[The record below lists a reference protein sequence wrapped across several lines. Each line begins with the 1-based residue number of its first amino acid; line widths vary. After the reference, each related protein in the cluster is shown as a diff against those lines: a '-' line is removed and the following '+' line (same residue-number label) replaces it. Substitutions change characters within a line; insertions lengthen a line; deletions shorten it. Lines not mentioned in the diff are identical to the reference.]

1 MNVREARYDYI
12 SKNKNPDSVQNPATN
27 MLSIQR
33 FFWMCA
39 GTPIEIIEKYPTE
52 HNKFIGI
59 GATIFFTALF
69 AGLSGG
75 YALYYVFAGAPFA
88 IFFAVVFGV
97 LWGLA
102 IFNLD
107 RYIVSSINKTAKG
120 LRQFYQ
126 ASPRLIFAVLIAIVI
141 ARPLELKIFDK
152 EIKDVLKSRYL
163 HEQQERVSRVSA
175 AFAEK
180 YALEL
185 GQIERLQKEYDSLS
199 KELTRLREELKKE
212 VFGDKTSTTSGI
224 VGFGTYAR
232 EKQAVIDSKQEREKY
247 LASQLV
253 KLETY
258 INRQKELEGINT
270 QMMLSDSLM
279 NAKVSYA
286 GFADR
291 NWALGHLTSSGN
303 EVNNSSAH
311 AVLFITLLF
320 VAFECAPILVKLLS
334 DAGPSDVDIH
344 ESEARIIRWLTA
356 TSPLSKNRFVRAY
369 RAIGGK
375 PGRRL
380 TRRPLYNK
388 RVRKAGAAG
397 LHGGE

>member
-1 MNVREARYDYI
+1 MNMQDIR
-12 SKNKNPDSVQNPATN
+12 K
-27 MLSIQR
+27 
-33 FFWMCA
+33 FFWMCT
-39 GTPIEIIEKYPTE
+39 GTPVEIIEKYPTE

-69 AGLSGG
+69 AALSGG
-75 YALYYVFAGAPFA
+75 YALYYVFAGTPLA
-88 IFFAVVFGV
+88 ILFAVVFGI

-126 ASPRLIFAVLIAIVI
+126 ASPRLIFAILIAIVI

-163 HEQQERVSRVSA
+163 KEQQESISRVGA
-175 AFAEK
+175 AFADK
-180 YALEL
+180 YSLEL
-185 GQIERLQKEYDSLS
+185 SQIEKLQKEYDAIT
-199 KELTRLREELKKE
+199 KEVSGLREELKKE

-224 VGFGTYAR
+224 VGFGTYAK
-232 EKQAVIDSKQEREKY
+232 EKQEVIKAKQNREQY
-247 LASQLV
+247 LASQLAR
-253 KLETY
+253 LEAY
-258 INRQKELEGINT
+258 INRRKDVEGIT
-270 QMMLSDSLM
+270 RQTMLTDSLM
-279 NAKVSYA
+279 NVKVSYA

-291 NWALGHLTSSGN
+291 NWALGQLTEGGDD
-303 EVNNSSAH
+303 VNNASAN
-311 AVLFITLLF
+311 AVMFITLLF

-356 TSPLSKNRFVRAY
+356 TSPLSSNRFVRAY

-375 PGRRL
+375 PGRRIS
-380 TRRPLYNK
+380 RKPLYGK
-388 RVRKAGAAG
+388 RVRRVERIESK
-397 LHGGE
+397 

>member
-1 MNVREARYDYI
+1 MNVETIR
-12 SKNKNPDSVQNPATN
+12 
-27 MLSIQR
+27 R
-33 FFWMCA
+33 FFWMCT

-69 AGLSGG
+69 ATLSGG
-75 YALYYVFAGAPFA
+75 YAMYYVFAGAPLAVFFA
-88 IFFAVVFGV
+88 IVFGI

-120 LRQFYQ
+120 VRQFYQ

-163 HEQQERVSRVSA
+163 QEQQVRITRVQDS
-175 AFAEK
+175 FGKK

-185 GQIERLQKEYDSLS
+185 EQVEKLQKEYDTVTNEVSA
-199 KELTRLREELKKE
+199 LREELKAE
-212 VFGDKTSTTSGI
+212 VFGEMTGKTSG
-224 VGFGTYAR
+224 VEGFGTYA
-232 EKQAVIDSKQEREKY
+232 KQKQEVIEAKQLREEY
-247 LASQLV
+247 LASRLAT
-253 KLETY
+253 LESY
-258 INRQKELEGINT
+258 VNRQKEQEGIND
-270 QMMLSDSLM
+270 QMMLTDSLLVR
-279 NAKVSYA
+279 KVSTA

-291 NWALGHLTSSGN
+291 NWALGKLTEGGDD
-303 EVNNSSAH
+303 VNNASTN
-311 AVLFITLLF
+311 AVMLITLLF

-334 DAGPSDVDIH
+334 DAGPSDVDIY

-356 TSPLSKNRFVRAY
+356 TSPISKNRFVRAY
-369 RAIGGK
+369 RNIGGK

-380 TRRPLYNK
+380 SRKPLYNK
-388 RVRKAGAAG
+388 RVRKV
-397 LHGGE
+397 EKVKK

>member
-1 MNVREARYDYI
+1 MQ
-12 SKNKNPDSVQNPATN
+12 SV
-27 MLSIQR
+27 QR
-33 FFWMCA
+33 FFWMCT
-39 GTPIEIIEKYPTE
+39 GTPVEIIEKYPTE

-69 AGLSGG
+69 AALSGG
-75 YALYYVFAGAPFA
+75 YALYYVFAGAPLA
-88 IFFAVVFGV
+88 VFFAVVFGI

-120 LRQFYQ
+120 MRQFYQ

-163 HEQQERVSRVSA
+163 KEQSERIERVGA
-175 AFAEK
+175 TFTEK
-180 YALEL
+180 YAIEFS
-185 GQIERLQKEYDSLS
+185 QIEKLQKEYDELS
-199 KELTRLREELKKE
+199 KELTRLREELKRE
-212 VFGDKTSTTSGI
+212 VFGERTETTSGI
-224 VGFGTYAR
+224 VGFGTYAK
-232 EKQAVIDSKQEREKY
+232 EKQAVIDSKQNREQY
-247 LASQLV
+247 LASQLAS
-253 KLETY
+253 LETY
-258 INRQKELEGINT
+258 INQQKIQEGINT
-270 QMMLSDSLM
+270 QMMWSDSLM
-279 NAKVSYA
+279 NAKVNYA

-291 NWALGHLTSSGN
+291 NWALGQLTKGGDD
-303 EVNNSSAH
+303 VNNSSAN

-369 RAIGGK
+369 RNIAGK

-380 TRRPLYNK
+380 TRKPMYNK
-388 RVRKAGAAG
+388 RVRKV
-397 LHGGE
+397 ERVKSQK

>member
-1 MNVREARYDYI
+1 MNMQDIR
-12 SKNKNPDSVQNPATN
+12 
-27 MLSIQR
+27 L
-33 FFWMCA
+33 FFWMCT
-39 GTPIEIIEKYPTE
+39 GTPIGVIEKYPTE

-75 YALYYVFAGAPFA
+75 YALYYVFAGSPFA
-88 IFFAVVFGV
+88 VFFAIVFGF

-120 LRQFYQ
+120 IRQFYQ

-141 ARPLELKIFDK
+141 ARPLELKIFEK
-152 EIKDVLKSRYL
+152 EIKEVLKSRYL
-163 HEQQERVSRVSA
+163 REQQARITRVQDSFSD
-175 AFAEK
+175 K

-185 GQIERLQKEYDSLS
+185 EQIEKLQKEYDAVTNEVTL
-199 KELTRLREELKKE
+199 LREELKSE
-212 VFGDKTSTTSGI
+212 VFGQMTGKTSGV
-224 VGFGTYAR
+224 VGFGTYA
-232 EKQAVIDSKQEREKY
+232 QQKQEVIQAKQQREDY
-247 LASQLV
+247 LASRLTE
-253 KLETY
+253 LESF
-258 INRQKELEGINT
+258 INRQKSQEGIND
-270 QMMLSDSLM
+270 QLMLTESRLD
-279 NAKVSYA
+279 ARVSTA

-291 NWALGHLTSSGN
+291 NWALGQLTEGGDD
-303 EVNNSSAH
+303 VNNASAN
-311 AVLFITLLF
+311 AVMFITLLF

-356 TSPLSKNRFVRAY
+356 TSPISKNRFVRAY
-369 RAIGGK
+369 RNIGGK

-380 TRRPLYNK
+380 TRKPMYNK
-388 RVRKAGAAG
+388 RVRKVEGKG
-397 LHGGE
+397 TRI

>member
-1 MNVREARYDYI
+1 M
-12 SKNKNPDSVQNPATN
+12 NPDIVQESAFTIHVR
-27 MLSIQR
+27 SIQR
-33 FFWMCA
+33 FFWMCT
-39 GTPIEIIEKYPTE
+39 GTPLEVIEKYPTE

-75 YALYYVFAGAPFA
+75 YALYYVFAGSPLAVFFA
-88 IFFAVVFGV
+88 IIFGI

-107 RYIVSSINKTAKG
+107 RYIVSSINKTSKG

-126 ASPRLIFAVLIAIVI
+126 ASPRLVFAVLIAIVI
-141 ARPLELKIFDK
+141 ARPLELKIFEK
-152 EIKDVLKSRYL
+152 EILDVLKSRYL
-163 HEQQERVSRVSA
+163 REQSERIERVGA
-175 AFAEK
+175 AFTDK

-185 GQIERLQKEYDSLS
+185 TQVRKLQKEYDEVS
-199 KELTRLREELKKE
+199 KELTRLREELKRE
-212 VFGDKTSTTSGI
+212 VFGDRTQTTSGI
-224 VGFGTYAR
+224 VGFGTYAK
-232 EKQAVIDSKQEREKY
+232 EKQAVIDSKQQREQH
-247 LASQLV
+247 LASQIAQ
-253 KLETY
+253 LESY
-258 INRQKELEGINT
+258 INRQKIREGINT
-270 QMMLSDSLM
+270 EMMLTDSLLVR
-279 NAKVSYA
+279 KVSTA

-291 NWALGHLTSSGN
+291 NWALGQLTEGGDD
-303 EVNNSSAH
+303 VNNASAN

-356 TSPLSKNRFVRAY
+356 TSPISKNRFVRAY
-369 RAIGGK
+369 RNIGGK

-380 TRRPLYNK
+380 SRKPLYNK
-388 RVRKAGAAG
+388 RVRKAEGVASKAAKK
-397 LHGGE
+397 

>member
-1 MNVREARYDYI
+1 M
-12 SKNKNPDSVQNPATN
+12 Q
-27 MLSIQR
+27 SIR
-33 FFWMCA
+33 KFFWMCT
-39 GTPIEIIEKYPTE
+39 GTPVEVIEKYPTE

-69 AGLSGG
+69 AAISGG
-75 YALYYVFAGAPFA
+75 YALYYVFAGAPLA
-88 IFFAVVFGV
+88 IFFAVIFGI

-107 RYIVSSINKTAKG
+107 RYIVSSINKTSKG

-126 ASPRLIFAVLIAIVI
+126 ASPRLIFAILIAIVI

-152 EIKDVLKSRYL
+152 EIKGVLKSRYL
-163 HEQQERVSRVSA
+163 KEQQGNITRVSA
-175 AFAEK
+175 AFADK
-180 YALEL
+180 YALEFSR
-185 GQIERLQKEYDSLS
+185 IEKLQKEYDSIS
-199 KELTRLREELKKE
+199 KEVGGLREELKKE

-224 VGFGTYAR
+224 VGFGTYAK
-232 EKQAVIDSKQEREKY
+232 EKQAVIDIKQRREQY
-247 LASQLV
+247 LAAQLAE
-253 KLETY
+253 LESF
-258 INRQKELEGINT
+258 INRQKELEGIND
-270 QMMLSDSLM
+270 QMMLTDSLM
-279 NAKVSYA
+279 NVRVSYA

-291 NWALGHLTSSGN
+291 NWALGQLTEGGDD
-303 EVNNSSAH
+303 VNNASAN

-334 DAGPSDVDIH
+334 DVGPSDVDIY

-356 TSPLSKNRFVRAY
+356 TSPISKNRFVRAY

-380 TRRPLYNK
+380 TRKPMYNK
-388 RVRKAGAAG
+388 RVRKVERIEGKSKK
-397 LHGGE
+397 

>member
-1 MNVREARYDYI
+1 M
-12 SKNKNPDSVQNPATN
+12 QN
-27 MLSIQR
+27 IR
-33 FFWMCA
+33 KFFWMCT
-39 GTPIEIIEKYPTE
+39 GTPVEVIEKYPTE

-69 AGLSGG
+69 AAISGG
-75 YALYYVFAGAPFA
+75 YALYYVFAGAPLA
-88 IFFAVVFGV
+88 IFFAVVFGI

-107 RYIVSSINKTAKG
+107 RYIVSSINKTSKG

-152 EIKDVLKSRYL
+152 EIKGVLKSRYL
-163 HEQQERVSRVSA
+163 KEQQGNITRVSA
-175 AFAEK
+175 AFADK
-180 YALEL
+180 YALEFSR
-185 GQIERLQKEYDSLS
+185 IEKLQKEYDSIS
-199 KELTRLREELKKE
+199 KEVSGLREELKKE

-224 VGFGTYAR
+224 VGFGTYAK
-232 EKQAVIDSKQEREKY
+232 EKQAVIDIKQRREQY
-247 LASQLV
+247 LAAQLAE
-253 KLETY
+253 LESF
-258 INRQKELEGINT
+258 INRQKELEGIND
-270 QMMLSDSLM
+270 QMMLTDSLM
-279 NAKVSYA
+279 NVRVSYA

-291 NWALGHLTSSGN
+291 NWALGQLTEGGDD
-303 EVNNSSAH
+303 VNNASAN

-334 DAGPSDVDIH
+334 DVGPSDVDIY

-356 TSPLSKNRFVRAY
+356 TSPISKNRFVRAY

-380 TRRPLYNK
+380 TRKPMYNK
-388 RVRKAGAAG
+388 RVRKVERIEGKNKK
-397 LHGGE
+397 

>member
-1 MNVREARYDYI
+1 MTYADTKQAPEAVMNMQDIR
-12 SKNKNPDSVQNPATN
+12 
-27 MLSIQR
+27 L
-33 FFWMCA
+33 FFWMCT
-39 GTPIEIIEKYPTE
+39 GTPIGVIEKYPTE

-75 YALYYVFAGAPFA
+75 YALYYVFAGSPFA
-88 IFFAVVFGV
+88 VFFAIVFGI

-120 LRQFYQ
+120 IRQFYQ

-141 ARPLELKIFDK
+141 ARPLELKIFEK
-152 EIKDVLKSRYL
+152 EIKEVLKSRYL
-163 HEQQERVSRVSA
+163 REQQARITRVQDSFSD
-175 AFAEK
+175 K

-185 GQIERLQKEYDSLS
+185 EQIEKLQKEYDAVTNEVTL
-199 KELTRLREELKKE
+199 LREELKSE
-212 VFGDKTSTTSGI
+212 VFGQMTGKTSGV
-224 VGFGTYAR
+224 VGFGTYA
-232 EKQAVIDSKQEREKY
+232 QQKQEVIQAKQQREDY
-247 LASQLV
+247 LASRLTE
-253 KLETY
+253 LESF
-258 INRQKELEGINT
+258 INRQKSQEGIND
-270 QMMLSDSLM
+270 QLMLTDSRLD
-279 NAKVSYA
+279 ARVSTA

-291 NWALGHLTSSGN
+291 NWALGQLTEGGDD
-303 EVNNSSAH
+303 VNNASAN
-311 AVLFITLLF
+311 AVMFITLLF

-356 TSPLSKNRFVRAY
+356 TSPISKNRFVRAY
-369 RAIGGK
+369 RNIGGK

-380 TRRPLYNK
+380 TRKPMYNK
-388 RVRKAGAAG
+388 RVRKVEGKG
-397 LHGGE
+397 KRI

>member
-1 MNVREARYDYI
+1 M
-12 SKNKNPDSVQNPATN
+12 Q
-27 MLSIQR
+27 SIR
-33 FFWMCA
+33 KFFWMCT
-39 GTPIEIIEKYPTE
+39 GTPVEVIEKYPTE

-69 AGLSGG
+69 AAISGG
-75 YALYYVFAGAPFA
+75 YALYYVFAGAPLA
-88 IFFAVVFGV
+88 IFFAVVFGI

-107 RYIVSSINKTAKG
+107 RYIVSSINKTSKG

-126 ASPRLIFAVLIAIVI
+126 ASPRLIFAILIAIVI

-152 EIKDVLKSRYL
+152 EIKGVLKSRYL
-163 HEQQERVSRVSA
+163 KEQQGNITRVSA
-175 AFAEK
+175 AFADK
-180 YALEL
+180 YALEFSR
-185 GQIERLQKEYDSLS
+185 IEKLQKEYDSIS
-199 KELTRLREELKKE
+199 KEVSGLREELKKE

-224 VGFGTYAR
+224 VGFGTYAK
-232 EKQAVIDSKQEREKY
+232 EKQAVIDIKQRREQY
-247 LASQLV
+247 LAAQLAE
-253 KLETY
+253 LESF
-258 INRQKELEGINT
+258 INRQKELEGIND
-270 QMMLSDSLM
+270 QMMLTDSLM
-279 NAKVSYA
+279 NVRVSYA

-291 NWALGHLTSSGN
+291 NWALGQLTEGGDD
-303 EVNNSSAH
+303 VNNASAN

-334 DAGPSDVDIH
+334 DVGPSDVDIY

-356 TSPLSKNRFVRAY
+356 TSPISKNRFVRAY

-380 TRRPLYNK
+380 TRKPMYNK
-388 RVRKAGAAG
+388 RVRKVERIEGKSKK
-397 LHGGE
+397 

>member
-1 MNVREARYDYI
+1 MNMQDIR
-12 SKNKNPDSVQNPATN
+12 
-27 MLSIQR
+27 L
-33 FFWMCA
+33 FFWMCT
-39 GTPIEIIEKYPTE
+39 GTPIGVIEKYPTE

-75 YALYYVFAGAPFA
+75 YALYYVFAGSPFA
-88 IFFAVVFGV
+88 VCFAIVFGI

-120 LRQFYQ
+120 IRQFYQ

-141 ARPLELKIFDK
+141 ARPLELKIFEK
-152 EIKDVLKSRYL
+152 EIKEVLKSRYL
-163 HEQQERVSRVSA
+163 REQQARITRVQDSFSD
-175 AFAEK
+175 K

-185 GQIERLQKEYDSLS
+185 EQIEKLQKEYDEVTNEVTL
-199 KELTRLREELKKE
+199 LREELKSE
-212 VFGDKTSTTSGI
+212 VFGQMTGKTSGV
-224 VGFGTYAR
+224 VGFGTYA
-232 EKQAVIDSKQEREKY
+232 QQKQEVIQAKQQREDY
-247 LASQLV
+247 LASRLTE
-253 KLETY
+253 LESF
-258 INRQKELEGINT
+258 INRQKSQEGIND
-270 QMMLSDSLM
+270 QLMLIDSRLD
-279 NAKVSYA
+279 ARVSTA

-291 NWALGHLTSSGN
+291 NWALGQLTEGGDG
-303 EVNNSSAH
+303 VNNSSAN
-311 AVLFITLLF
+311 AVMFITLLF

-356 TSPLSKNRFVRAY
+356 TSPISKNRFVRAY
-369 RAIGGK
+369 RNIGGK

-380 TRRPLYNK
+380 TRKPMYNK
-388 RVRKAGAAG
+388 RVRKAEGKG
-397 LHGGE
+397 KRI

>member
-1 MNVREARYDYI
+1 M
-12 SKNKNPDSVQNPATN
+12 Q
-27 MLSIQR
+27 SIR
-33 FFWMCA
+33 KFFWMCT
-39 GTPIEIIEKYPTE
+39 GTPVEVIEKYPTE

-69 AGLSGG
+69 AAISGG
-75 YALYYVFAGAPFA
+75 YALYYVFAGAPLA
-88 IFFAVVFGV
+88 ILFAVVFGI

-107 RYIVSSINKTAKG
+107 RYIVSSINKTSKG

-126 ASPRLIFAVLIAIVI
+126 ASPRLIFAILIAIVI

-152 EIKDVLKSRYL
+152 EIKGVLKSRYL
-163 HEQQERVSRVSA
+163 KEQQGNITRVSA
-175 AFAEK
+175 AFADK
-180 YALEL
+180 YALEFSR
-185 GQIERLQKEYDSLS
+185 IEKLQKEYDSIS
-199 KELTRLREELKKE
+199 KEVGGLREELKKE

-224 VGFGTYAR
+224 VGFGTYAK
-232 EKQAVIDSKQEREKY
+232 EKQAVIDIKQRREQY
-247 LASQLV
+247 LAAQLAE
-253 KLETY
+253 LESF
-258 INRQKELEGINT
+258 INRQKELEGIND
-270 QMMLSDSLM
+270 QMMLTDSLM
-279 NAKVSYA
+279 NVRVSYA

-291 NWALGHLTSSGN
+291 NWALGQLTEGGDD
-303 EVNNSSAH
+303 VNNASAN

-334 DAGPSDVDIH
+334 DVGPSDVDIY

-356 TSPLSKNRFVRAY
+356 TSPISKNRFVRAY

-380 TRRPLYNK
+380 TRKPMYNK
-388 RVRKAGAAG
+388 RVRKVERIEGKSKK
-397 LHGGE
+397 

>member
-1 MNVREARYDYI
+1 MNVR
-12 SKNKNPDSVQNPATN
+12 N
-27 MLSIQR
+27 IQK

-39 GTPIEIIEKYPTE
+39 GTPIEVIEKYPTE

-69 AGLSGG
+69 AALSGG
-75 YALYYVFAGAPFA
+75 YALYYVFAGSPFA
-88 IFFAVVFGV
+88 TFFAVVFGI

-107 RYIVSSINKTAKG
+107 RYIVSSINKTSKG

-126 ASPRLIFAVLIAIVI
+126 ASPRLVFAVLIAIVI

-152 EIKDVLKSRYL
+152 EIKDVLRSRYIG
-163 HEQQERVSRVSA
+163 EQQERISKVGA
-175 AFAEK
+175 AFTEK

-185 GQIERLQKEYDSLS
+185 SQVEKLQKEYDALS
-199 KELTRLREELKKE
+199 KEVSGLREELKKE

-224 VGFGTYAR
+224 VGFGTYAK
-232 EKQAVIDSKQEREKY
+232 EKQAVIDIKQNREQY
-247 LASQLV
+247 LAAQLA
-253 KLETY
+253 KLEAY
-258 INRQKELEGINT
+258 INRQKELEGINRQT
-270 QMMLSDSLM
+270 MLTDSLM
-279 NAKVSYA
+279 NVKVNYA

-291 NWALGHLTSSGN
+291 NWALGQLTEGGDD
-303 EVNNSSAH
+303 VNNASAN

-334 DAGPSDVDIH
+334 DVGPSDVDIY
-344 ESEARIIRWLTA
+344 ESEATIIRWLTA
-356 TSPLSKNRFVRAY
+356 TSPISKNRFVRAY
-369 RAIGGK
+369 RNIGGK

-380 TRRPLYNK
+380 SRKPLYNK
-388 RVRKAGAAG
+388 RVRKV
-397 LHGGE
+397 EQVKSQK

>member
-1 MNVREARYDYI
+1 MKKQAVTINIE
-12 SKNKNPDSVQNPATN
+12 
-27 MLSIQR
+27 SIRR

-39 GTPIEIIEKYPTE
+39 GTPLEVIEKYPTE
-52 HNKFIGI
+52 YNKFIGI

-75 YALYYVFAGAPFA
+75 YALYYVFAGSIFA
-88 IFFAVVFGV
+88 VFFAVIFGV

-107 RYIVSSINKTAKG
+107 RYIVSSINKTTKG

-126 ASPRLIFAVLIAIVI
+126 ASPRLVFAVLIAIVI
-141 ARPLELKIFDK
+141 ARPLEIKIFEK
-152 EIKDVLKSRYL
+152 EILDVLKTRYL
-163 HEQQERVSRVSA
+163 KEQRERITGISE
-175 AFAEK
+175 AFADK

-185 GQIERLQKEYDSLS
+185 SQVEKLRKEYDTVSR
-199 KELTRLREELKKE
+199 ELTRLREELKRE
-212 VFGDKTSTTSGI
+212 VFGDKTQTTSGI
-224 VGFGTYAR
+224 VGFGTYAK
-232 EKQAVIDSKQEREKY
+232 EKQAVIDSKELREQY
-247 LASQLV
+247 LATQIAN
-253 KLETY
+253 LETY
-258 INRQKELEGINT
+258 INRQKEQEGINT
-270 QMMLSDSLM
+270 QNMLTASMLERKIST
-279 NAKVSYA
+279 A

-291 NWALGHLTSSGN
+291 NWALGQLTQSGDD
-303 EVNNSSAH
+303 VNNASAN

-334 DAGPSDVDIH
+334 DVGPSDVDIH

-356 TSPLSKNRFVRAY
+356 TSPISKNRFVRAY

-380 TRRPLYNK
+380 SRKPLYNK
-388 RVRKAGAAG
+388 RVMKTERIEGKKK
-397 LHGGE
+397 